1 MTDYKHSKVVID
13 SKGVKRKY
21 KIDKNWKVENVW
33 RPTSMTED
41 TIKELE
47 RMFEQDSTVS
57 EACLYAGISTVTYY
71 SKLKEDKDFSN
82 RMRKAQS
89 YAKIMARKTLL
100 KSINS
105 KDEKVAQKWSIEF
118 LKRRDG
124 RYSDKLDSTVWDT
137 LEREEIEEKKLDDL
151 SMLELEK
158 MRKELL
164 DEK

>member
-1 MTDYKHSKVVID
+1 MTDYKHSKVVVD
-13 SKGVKRKY
+13 SKWVKRKY

-71 SKLKEDKDFSN
+71 AKLKEDKDFSN

-89 YAKIMARKTLL
+89 YAKITARKVLL

-118 LKRRDG
+118 LKRRDW
-124 RYSDKLDSTVWDT
+124 RYSDKVDSTVWDSI
-137 LEREEIEEKKLDDL
+137 EREEMEEKKLDDL
-151 SMLELEK
+151 TMLELEA
-158 MRKELL
+158 MRKQILW
-164 DEK
+164 DK